1 MSSQSHTSS
10 QDISAKAPGPGPV
23 LPPGAVRPD
32 YEGYC
37 LSNVPSKILSIF
49 GIRDSRPTLPSDAL
63 GNVETAGI
71 EKVILLVCDGFG
83 YREWKNQERSGFVK
97 SISEGGTVRPITT
110 VFPSTTA
117 AALTSISTGLTPQEH
132 GLPEWYVYLSE
143 LEEIIVSLSFAR
155 PGEYARDTLS
165 GVLEPKALF
174 DERTIFQRLKA
185 EGIKSTTLQSRSLAH
200 TAYST
205 LSRAGSDLASYM
217 TASDLAVSLRRQVEK
232 SRGPT
237 LFYAYW
243 PSLDTVEHTYGPN
256 TEEAQVEASLI
267 SHALQVGFLSKLKK
281 EVSKETLILV
291 TADHGQVNV
300 VPENLLYMNRWAKL
314 SKAFA
319 RAPSGKSILPWGS
332 ARDVFMQIEEDLL
345 DETMDYLEERFAG
358 SASIIKTE
366 ELVKQGLFGVNKP
379 SRRFRRRAGNL
390 MILPHGKNTT
400 WYRYRRGDS
409 LRVKGHHGG
418 LTRDEMT
425 IPLAAA
431 RVSDIQ

>member
-1 MSSQSHTSS
+1 
-10 QDISAKAPGPGPV
+10 V

-37 LSNVPSKILSIF
+37 LSNVPTKILSLF
-49 GIRDSRPTLPSDAL
+49 GVQDSGPTLPPDAL
-63 GNVETAGI
+63 GNVETAGV
-71 EKVILLVCDGFG
+71 EKVVLLVCDGFG

-97 SISEGGTVRPITT
+97 SISERGVVKPITT

-132 GLPEWYVYLSE
+132 GLPECYVYMSE
-143 LEEIIVSLSFAR
+143 LGEIIVSLPFTR
-155 PGEYARDTLS
+155 PGEYGRDTLA
-165 GVLEPKALF
+165 GVLDPKTLF

-185 EGIKSTTLQSRSLAH
+185 EGVKSVALLSRSLAH
-200 TAYST
+200 TVYST
-205 LSRAGSDLASYM
+205 LSSAGSDLASYM
-217 TASDLAVSLRRQVEK
+217 TASDLAVSLRRRVEE
-232 SRGPT
+232 SRGPI

-243 PSLDTVEHTYGPN
+243 PYIDTVEHTYGPN
-256 TEEAQVEASLI
+256 TEEAKVEASLI
-267 SHALQVGFLSKLKK
+267 SHALQEGFLSKLKK
-281 EVSKETLILV
+281 EVSKETLIMV

-300 VPENLLYMNRWAKL
+300 VPENLVYMNRWTTLA
-314 SKAFA
+314 KAFA
-319 RAPSGKSILPWGS
+319 RAPSGKSILPWGG

-345 DETMDYLEERFAG
+345 DEAKGYLEEKFDG
-358 SASIIKTE
+358 TASVVKTD
-366 ELVKQGLFGVNKP
+366 ELIRLGLFGLNKP

-390 MILPHGKNTT
+390 MILPHGKNTA

-418 LTRDEMT
+418 LTWDEMT

-431 RVSDIQ
+431 RVSEIQ

>member
-1 MSSQSHTSS
+1 M
-10 QDISAKAPGPGPV
+10 

-37 LSNVPSKILSIF
+37 LSNVPGKILSVF
-49 GIRDSRPTLPSDAL
+49 GVRDSRPTLPKDAL
-63 GNVETAGI
+63 GDVETAGV

-97 SISEGGTVRPITT
+97 SISEKGNVRPITT

-132 GLPEWYVYLSE
+132 GLPEWYVYMAE
-143 LEEIIVSLSFAR
+143 LGETIVSLPFTR
-155 PGEYARDTLS
+155 PGDYRRDTLA
-165 GVLEPKALF
+165 GVLDPKALF
-174 DERTIFQRLKA
+174 DERTVFQRLKA
-185 EGIKSTTLQSRSLAH
+185 EGVGSVTLVNRQLAH
-200 TAYST
+200 TVYST
-205 LSRAGSDLASYM
+205 LSRAGSDLVSYM
-217 TASDLAVSLRRQVEK
+217 TGSDLAVSLRRRVEQ

-243 PSLDTVEHTYGPN
+243 PYIDTVEHTFGPN
-256 TEEAQVEASLI
+256 TEEAEVEASLI
-267 SHALQVGFLSKLKK
+267 SHALQHGFLSKLNR

-300 VPENLLYMNRWAKL
+300 VPENLLYMNRWTRL
-314 SKAFA
+314 SRAFA
-319 RAPSGKSILPWGS
+319 KAPSGKSILPWGG
-332 ARDVFMQIEEDLL
+332 ARDVFMQVEEDLL
-345 DETMDYLEERFAG
+345 DETMDYLEEKFAG
-358 SASIIKTE
+358 QASIVKTE
-366 ELVKQGLFGVNKP
+366 ELINQGLFGVNKP

-390 MILPHGKNTT
+390 MVLPHENKTT
-400 WYRYRRGDS
+400 WYRYRKGDS
-409 LRVKGHHGG
+409 LEVKGHHGG
-418 LTRDEMT
+418 LTKDEMT